1 MNRPQDLHLLP
12 DETYPT
18 DRLASEE
25 IKSAPLVVKNMTQ
38 MADFTF
44 KLYMQK
50 VESMKE
56 AMVGFELYTVFV
68 RRNFKFLFFSGN
80 KLSRRHA
87 KMCTKKFQPKTML
100 K

>member
-12 DETYPT
+12 EETYPT
-18 DRLASEE
+18 DRLATEE
-25 IKSAPLVVKNMTQ
+25 IKSVPLVVKNMTQ

-56 AMVGFELYTVFV
+56 AMVCHPISRYLTV
-68 RRNFKFLFFSGN
+68 NIPLLI
-80 KLSRRHA
+80 LSNS
-87 KMCTKKFQPKTML
+87 
-100 K
+100 

>member
-18 DRLASEE
+18 DRLVSEK
-25 IKSAPLVVKNMTQ
+25 IKKDPLIMKNMTQ

-56 AMVGFELYTVFV
+56 AMVCCIGLVI
-68 RRNFKFLFFSGN
+68 L
-80 KLSRRHA
+80 
-87 KMCTKKFQPKTML
+87 
-100 K
+100 